1 MIAPAAGATWDAL
14 HTDAAGNLNAT
25 AALIFLLRTNVSCFD
40 VDMFLSSDGVVFIGH
55 PVKEAAR
62 LSVQPAEVGLRC
74 MLCVFMTPSTAD
86 PLSRS
91 RVNRNRHRHY
101 HLRACCQHLAFN
113 LSIKALPYWVLR
125 GCRQGEYCTSQRRA
139 YHGPSTRAYHDPSTR
154 AYALVVLHEIF

>member
-74 MLCVFMTPSTAD
+74 MLWSGSLLDVSLLD
-86 PLSRS
+86 VSLLDVSLLDVS
-91 RVNRNRHRHY
+91 LLGVS
-101 HLRACCQHLAFN
+101 LLDV
-113 LSIKALPYWVLR
+113 SLR
-125 GCRQGEYCTSQRRA
+125 GGSEMRT
-139 YHGPSTRAYHDPSTR
+139 
-154 AYALVVLHEIF
+154 IK